1 MKKNYPLVL
10 LAAIVFFAINVQGQV
25 KVKSKPKTP
34 KLINFCSTI
43 QPVPKDLPF
52 DTTNERAMAE
62 NYFLWDNGK
71 TITVKFIGE
80 GGSPK
85 LREKIKVAAKE
96 WEKYANIS
104 FNFVESGEANIRV
117 LVTDKGGCNSVVGT
131 VALFRDSN
139 EKTMNLDS
147 NFFYNRGFFF
157 DVLLTSTVQH
167 EFGHA
172 IGLLHEH
179 SYKGKIQWN
188 KEVVYKE
195 AYERDKEWDKAM
207 VDFQI
212 FMQHESLYTNGFAY
226 DPLSIMHYG
235 YPASWTL
242 NNIEIKSNFK
252 ISELDKATVGLL
264 YPKNSQ
270 RANEF
275 PRFVVSNY
283 TPSKIIKSSER
294 NGLLIYP
301 SFNLTTAGRDGKLY
315 LAAYLYDAD
324 GKAVPT
330 PENPTKSVVKYI
342 GLNVPPGI
350 KMDFNKLG
358 KKNYEIFLP
367 YTDIPSSLKDYI
379 IAVRVILIDDV
390 NNQVKYLGQDI
401 VPSSQ
406 IK

>member
-1 MKKNYPLVL
+1 MKKNYSLVL
-10 LAAIVFFAINVQGQV
+10 LAFMAFFAINVQGQV
-25 KVKSKPKTP
+25 KVKSKPKTL

-43 QPVPKDLPF
+43 QPESKYLPF

-96 WEKYANIS
+96 WEKYANIN

-117 LVTDKGGCNSVVGT
+117 LVTDKDGCYSVVGT
-131 VALFRDSN
+131 YALYRDSN

-147 NFFYNRGFFF
+147 NFFYSWGSFF
-157 DVLLTSTVQH
+157 DVKLTATVQH

-179 SYKGKIQWN
+179 SYKGKILWN
-188 KEVVYKE
+188 KDVVYKDAE
-195 AYERDKEWDKAM
+195 KMGWSKKD
-207 VDFQI
+207 VDQQI
-212 FMQHESLYTNGFAY
+212 FEQHESLYTNGFAY

-235 YPASWTL
+235 YPTSWTL
-242 NNIEIKSNFK
+242 NNVEIKSNVK
-252 ISELDKATVGLL
+252 ISEIDKQSVALL
-264 YPKNSQ
+264 YPKNAQ
-270 RANEF
+270 RVNEF
-275 PRFVVSNY
+275 PRFIVSNY

-301 SFNLTTAGRDGKLY
+301 SFSLSTSGRDGKLY
-315 LAAYLYDAD
+315 LTAYLFDAD
-324 GKAVPT
+324 GNAVPT
-330 PENPTKSVVKYI
+330 PEDPTKIIVKYI
-342 GLNVPPGI
+342 GLNVPSGI

-367 YTDIPSSLKDYI
+367 YSDIPSSLKNYI
-379 IAVRVILIDDV
+379 IDVRVILIDVV
-390 NNQVKYLGQDI
+390 NNERKFLGHDV

>member
-1 MKKNYPLVL
+1 MKRKYPYLL
-10 LAAIVFFAINVQGQV
+10 LAVIGLLSIQSINAQV
-25 KVKSKPKTP
+25 KVKNKLKTP

-43 QPVPKDLPF
+43 QPVSKDFPF
-52 DTTNERAMAE
+52 DTTNARAMAE

-80 GGSPK
+80 GGSPR

-104 FNFVESGEANIRV
+104 FNFVESGDANIRI
-117 LVTDKGGCNSVVGT
+117 LVTDRGGCNSVVGT
-131 VALFRDSN
+131 VALFKDSN

-147 NFFYNRGFFF
+147 NFFYNRGLFF

-179 SYKGKIQWN
+179 SYKGKILWN
-188 KEVVYKE
+188 KEVVYKDAE
-195 AYERDKEWDKAM
+195 KIGWTKKD

-212 FMQHESLYTNGFAY
+212 FEQYESFYTNGFAY

-235 YPASWTL
+235 FNSNWTL
-242 NNIEIKSNFK
+242 NNVEIKSNFK
-252 ISELDKATVGLL
+252 ISEIDKQSVALL
-264 YPKNSQ
+264 YPKNAQ
-270 RANEF
+270 RINEF

-283 TPSKIIKSSER
+283 TQSKIIKSSER
-294 NGLLIYP
+294 KGLLIYP
-301 SFNLTTAGRDGKLY
+301 SFNLTTAGRNGKLY
-315 LAAYLYDAD
+315 LVAYLYDAD

-330 PENPTKSVVKYI
+330 QEDPTKNVIKYI
-342 GLNVPPGI
+342 GLNFPPGI
-350 KMDFNKLG
+350 KMDINKLG
-358 KKNYEIFLP
+358 KKDYEIFLP
-367 YTDIPSSLKDYI
+367 YADIPSSLKDYI

-390 NNQVKYLGQDI
+390 NNQVKHLAQDV